1 MKKLLSLILSFV
13 MVISVLYGLNITAIA
28 EVYGDFGYSFDY
40 SPSGRL
46 NTVSINAYY
55 GNETDL
61 VIPSSINGR
70 NVTKIIVNG
79 DNSDSG
85 SNFRFVKSITLPDT
99 VNILD
104 ESNDFFNV
112 CFNLEAFYVSENNEY
127 FSTQDGVLFNKD
139 KSKLICYPK
148 AKQDTKYTIPN
159 GVKTLASSSFNNCVN
174 LKELTISNSML
185 NYNISNSS
193 ISSISGS
200 CFRGCY
206 NLEGIYALPDN
217 PFYCS
222 LDGVIFDKNE
232 KNLIVYPCGKNK
244 MSYKIPDE
252 VTGIASYAFYNCNI
266 LKSIMISKNV
276 TNIGDYAFSGCYFTE
291 NNFINNSLITDK
303 YKGAIIVDSDNNGFC
318 VINDD
323 LLCMRYN
330 YAKGDITIPGNIK
343 NIDYSA
349 FRDCKDLTKVI
360 VSNSVTN
367 INGGAF
373 CNCINLNTLMIPRNV
388 MKIGYCA
395 FGNCISLKD
404 VYYDGT
410 QEDWNNLDIYDG
422 NAALFIATIHYSLT
436 STSSPTPT
444 PSPAPS
450 PAPNPAPIPT
460 PTQPTTTPTTA
471 AKAVA
476 KPVSKPK
483 SAKIKKV
490 KAAKKAVSVE
500 WKKVSGVK
508 GYQIQVATDK
518 KFKKNKK
525 TATVKKQKTTKVT
538 IKKLK
543 AKKKYYVR
551 MRTYKTLNGKK
562 IYSSWSKIKNVKT
575 K

>member
-1 MKKLLSLILSFV
+1 MKKFLSLLLSFV
-13 MVISVLYGLNITAIA
+13 MVISVLYGLNITAVA

-55 GNETDL
+55 GNETNL

-70 NVTKIIVNG
+70 NVTRIFVSKDI
-79 DNSDSG
+79 DSG
-85 SNFRFVKSITLPDT
+85 SNFRLVKSITLPDT
-99 VNILD
+99 ID
-104 ESNDFFNV
+104 ISYDQDDSNDFFNV

-148 AKQDTKYTIPN
+148 AKQDAKYTIPN

-174 LKELTISNSML
+174 LKELTIPNSML

-193 ISSISGS
+193 IGSISGS

-222 LDGVIFDKNE
+222 LDGVLFDKNE

-244 MSYKIPDE
+244 MSYEIPDN
-252 VTGIASYAFYNCNI
+252 VTVIASCAFYNCNI
-266 LKSIMISKNV
+266 LKSIVISENV
-276 TNIGDYAFSGCYFTE
+276 TYIGDDAFLGCYFTG
-291 NNFINNSLITDK
+291 NNFINNSLITNK
-303 YKGAIIVDSDNNGFC
+303 YKGAIIVDSDYNGFC

-330 YAKGDITIPGNIK
+330 YAKGNITIPSNIK

-373 CNCINLNTLMIPRNV
+373 CNCINLNTLIIPRNV

-410 QEDWNNLDIYDG
+410 HEDWNNLDIYDG

-436 STSSPTPT
+436 STPTPEPTPSPT
-444 PSPAPS
+444 PSPAP
-450 PAPNPAPIPT
+450 A
-460 PTQPTTTPTTA
+460 QPTITTPTTA
-471 AKAVA
+471 AKPVA
-476 KPVSKPK
+476 KPK

-490 KAAKKAVSVE
+490 KSAKKAIAVE

-525 TATVKKQKTTKVT
+525 TVTVKKQKTTKTT

-551 MRTYKTLNGKK
+551 IRTYKTVNGKK
-562 IYSSWSKIKNVKT
+562 VYSSWSKVKSVKT